1 MTFGNVKGVRS
12 KYSEGS
18 PRGKPVRLWG
28 PPGMIRFMSASR
40 SFARLRFL
48 DLYVYEVAS
57 GHVVL
62 PSAAARH
69 VQFTLYAAKTAKR
82 RLQSTVRLS
91 LLSECADT
99 PGKLDGLKLKRLG
112 IKGPVCGALK
122 RGEDVIQEDGTPLR
136 AADFLGPGQKG
147 ASFLVVPNDSFTPE
161 LVQCSLDEESLEGR
175 KRVHSPLETASIS
188 RVFLMGTTSDPDF
201 WAGTPVTSQDTDRIL
216 PVSQDSSRL
225 LDIVRSALPG
235 MVPRLPP
242 AVQKSSSSAPLS
254 TFTFL
259 PSIEEPAAPSA
270 DPTENDSDSFT
281 GPPMTPA
288 VTVLGSGS
296 AIPGKYRNVSAVAL
310 DIDADTRLL
319 FDCGEGTVAQMLAYC
334 TPSEGARSLENTSTV
349 AISHAHADHHNGL
362 LNLLACRTGQSTRI
376 FLPASL
382 EHWMSEICGLFGFE
396 VEVFLPMSKTPLIT
410 HPCPAL
416 IQPVPVPHME
426 WQGVPDSFGF
436 VVREGDT
443 PLVAYS
449 GDCRPS
455 ESFAAAA
462 RGVRLLIHEATF
474 PSGMEGEAK
483 AKQHCTVAE
492 AIATAVQ
499 AECHSLLLTHF
510 SQRQAKCPE
519 ITEDEVES
527 FTQKCKGNL
536 YFAFDQLQLAVF
548 ASADRMNSKHSRF
561 DLPKVTHS
569 FLELFKTVQTSRC
582 LPQPLVIEV
591 RNETGS
597 CHP

>member
-1 MTFGNVKGVRS
+1 MTFGHAKGVKS

-18 PRGKPVRLWG
+18 QRGKPVRLWG
-28 PPGMIRFMSASR
+28 PPGLIRFMSASR

-48 DLYVYEVAS
+48 DLYVYELAS

-62 PSAAARH
+62 PAAATRH
-69 VQFTLYAAKTAKR
+69 VQFTLYAAKTSKR
-82 RLQSTVRLS
+82 GPQSTVSLS
-91 LLSECADT
+91 LLSECADI
-99 PGKLDGLKLKRLG
+99 PGKLDGHKLKRLG
-112 IKGPVCGALK
+112 IKGPLCGALK
-122 RGEDVIQEDGTPLR
+122 RGEDVIQEDGTVLR
-136 AADFLGPGQKG
+136 AAEFLGPGRKG

-161 LVQCSLDEESLEGR
+161 LVQCSLEEEVLTGR
-175 KRVHSPLETASIS
+175 KRIHSPVETASLS
-188 RVFLMGTTSDPDF
+188 RVFLMGTTADPDF

-216 PVSQDSSRL
+216 PVSEDSSL
-225 LDIVRSALPG
+225 LLEIVRSALPG

-242 AVQKSSSSAPLS
+242 SVQLSSSSAPLS